1 MSPFISLA
9 ELITLHICFLMSSIR
24 EKGLSILHL
33 PKIDSSGVLKLFTNK
48 GFSKL
53 QFDFPQIVPIL
64 HTIFVF
70 PFFVVE
76 MLRNI

>member
-9 ELITLHICFLMSSIR
+9 ELITLRIYFLMSSIR

-33 PKIDSSGVLKLFTNK
+33 PKIDSSGVLKLFTSE
-48 GFSKL
+48 GFPKL

-64 HTIFVF
+64 RTIFYF